1 MKLLNRKEFLAQWN
15 VVFSFY
21 NQKMFMTWEWLYIK
35 YQSLQ
40 NDFCYCSI
48 FQEIGFEF
56 SNNGMDN
63 QTIAEEKLEKGE
75 EISIDTEC
83 GNRDWSFLEEEKYI
97 VYSDKDVQKMIKS
110 LNSVL
115 K

>member
-1 MKLLNRKEFLAQWN
+1 
-15 VVFSFY
+15 
-21 NQKMFMTWEWLYIK
+21 
-35 YQSLQ
+35 
-40 NDFCYCSI
+40 
-48 FQEIGFEF
+48 
-56 SNNGMDN
+56 MDN